1 MRFAVLTCA
10 IFLLACGSDNPVTP
24 GPASHDLTIF
34 GAGRVSD
41 RYTGEVWVQGNVAY
55 TTTWG
60 FRSAPGNAVKIWDV
74 LGEVPTLVDS
84 LIVPNAST
92 LGDIQASDDG
102 QLLIV
107 ATEFSPSGSII
118 IYSLADPIKP
128 AFISRYNTQLT
139 APGVH
144 TAEVQRVNGKLYAFL
159 SVDPQSGNPA
169 RLVIVDLSDPASPT
183 QVFTAT
189 MGNPF
194 VHDVFVRDG
203 ILITAL
209 WNNGITIWDI
219 GGVGAGSVANPISLG
234 SIATIHEAHNVWWF
248 HNAATGE
255 KKYVFVGEE
264 GPGAIGLQ
272 SSGDIHVVD
281 VTNFGA
287 PREVA
292 FFLVDG
298 AGTHNFSVDEQRG
311 ILYAAYY
318 NGGVRAIDVTGDLS
332 SCAATEKSADGR
344 CDLAKMGRELAH
356 GPTGR
361 GPVYIWGVQLVG
373 QRVGPEPRLA
383 RRDTAS
389 TKTEGHVLERRQVR
403 KQEVILKDNADRPPL
418 RGKVDAVCD
427 VVEDDA
433 VEPLSARRQAGRG
446 RGRV

>member
-1 MRFAVLTCA
+1 MRLTIFACA
-10 IFLLACGSDNPVTP
+10 LFVLACGSDNPVEKRTGSTNLP
-24 GPASHDLTIF
+24 VLGEGL
-34 GAGRVSD
+34 VQE
-41 RYTGEVWVQGNVAY
+41 RYTAEIWVRGNVAY

-60 FRSAPGNAVKIWDV
+60 NRGAPGNAVKIWDV
-74 LGEVPTLVDS
+74 SGDVPTLVDS
-84 LIVPNAST
+84 LLVPGAST

-107 ATEFSPSGSII
+107 ATEFAPSGSII

-128 AFISRYNTQLT
+128 AFISRYSTQLT

-159 SVDPQSGNPA
+159 CVDPQSGNPA
-169 RLVIVDLSDPASPT
+169 RLVIVDLSDPTAPT

-209 WNNGITIWDI
+209 WNDGITIWDI
-219 GGVGAGSVANPISLG
+219 GGVASGTVANPIPLG
-234 SIATIHEAHNVWWF
+234 NVRTLGGEAHNVWWF

-255 KKYVFVGEE
+255 KKYVFVGQE
-264 GPGAIGLQ
+264 GPGAIGAQ

-281 VTNFGA
+281 VTNFAA

-292 FFLVDG
+292 FFHVDG

-332 SCAATEKSADGR
+332 NCAATEKSADGR
-344 CDLAKMGRELAH
+344 CDLAKMGREVAH
-356 GPTGR
+356 GPADR

-373 QRVGPEPRLA
+373 PRLY
-383 RRDTAS
+383 AS
-389 TKTEGHVLERRQVR
+389 DMLNGIWKLGPV
-403 KQEVILKDNADRPPL
+403 PSP
-418 RGKVDAVCD
+418 
-427 VVEDDA
+427 
-433 VEPLSARRQAGRG
+433 
-446 RGRV
+446 